1 MSTTSLIDSSTK
13 ASLDLVKNL
22 AAKLNFFINGDGVMQ
37 TDSGPVESL
46 KHIARR
52 LASTGYFHPITVL
65 DTLDELIL
73 SGLPTDDM
81 AYVQS
86 DPDVRKRGLYQVQS
100 DGSFL
105 KQSYES
111 IVSLSSE
118 LGRDLLVRD
127 IPVTYVTGPV
137 PVFKL
142 IVPVD
147 VEQTI
152 ILKLNLTSFIPA
164 SGVGGDQDAT
174 LIVRVN
180 QNKTVQTELLVKPPY
195 TTLGA
200 STLVLP
206 QIDFTMATQNQ
217 GGVNEN
223 RLVTI
228 RVKPQ
233 VDNVSLATL
242 SVVDSSS
249 LVYKA

>member
-1 MSTTSLIDSSTK
+1 MSTSLIDTSTR

-22 AAKLNFFINGDGVMQ
+22 AQKLNFFINGDGIMQ

-73 SGLPTDDM
+73 SGLPVDAM
-81 AYVQS
+81 AYVQA
-86 DPDVRKRGLYQVQS
+86 DPDARKRGLYQVQA

-137 PVFKL
+137 SVYKL

-152 ILKLNLTSFIPA
+152 FLKLNLRSFIPA
-164 SGVGGDQDAT
+164 AGVGGDQDAT

-180 QNKTVQTELLVKPPY
+180 QNGTVQTEFLQKPPY

-200 STLVLP
+200 STLILP
-206 QIDFTMATQNQ
+206 QLDYTVMTQNQ

-233 VDNVSLATL
+233 VDNVSLATV
-242 SVVDSSS
+242 SVQDTSS